1 MKPPPLTSQ
10 QRAAAA
16 AGALAA
22 RRRRSEV
29 RAALAEGR
37 LTVAEVIAAAQE
49 DDALARLPV
58 VTLLESLPMIGPARA
73 AALMERAGIAA
84 SRRIRGLG
92 VRQQAVLLDLLGT
105 RGTAPASPVAPLVV
119 LAGPSGVGKS
129 TVVDRVVELDPQVW
143 VSVSVTT
150 RTPRAG
156 EVDGVDYTF
165 VTGERFDQLV
175 AAGQLLEWAE
185 FAGNRYGTPREPVE
199 VRRSAGVP
207 VLLEIELQGARQVR
221 ATVPDATL
229 VFLAPPSWEELVR
242 RLTGRGTESPEVV
255 ERRLRTA
262 RVELAAEGEF
272 DRTVVNS
279 EVDSA
284 AHAVLEILRP
294 V

>member
-1 MKPPPLTSQ
+1 MKPPPLTPE

-16 AGALAA
+16 AGALQA

-29 RAALAEGR
+29 RTALGNGT
-37 LTVAEVIAAAQE
+37 LTVSEVLAAAAT

-58 VTLLESLPMIGPARA
+58 VTLLEALPGIGPARA
-73 AALMERAGIAA
+73 AVLMERAGIAT
-84 SRRIRGLG
+84 SRRVRGLG
-92 VRQQAVLLDLLGT
+92 VRQRAVLLDLLGDRAVPAMT
-105 RGTAPASPVAPLVV
+105 RVAPLVV

-150 RTPRAG
+150 RAPRAG
-156 EVDGVDYTF
+156 EVDGVDYSF
-165 VTGERFDQLV
+165 VSAERFDQLV
-175 AAGQLLEWAE
+175 ASGQLLEWAE
-185 FAGNRYGTPREPVE
+185 FAGNRYGTPREAVD
-199 VRRSAGVP
+199 VRRAAGVP

-242 RLTGRGTESPEVV
+242 RLTGRGTESADVV
-255 ERRLRTA
+255 ERRLQTA

-272 DRTVVNS
+272 DCTVVNT
-279 EVDSA
+279 EIDQA
-284 AHAVLEILRP
+284 ARAVLAILRP
-294 V
+294 